1 MSNGTMEPKSVITV
15 TPAVNIVESTGA
27 FIVTLDIPGAAKERI
42 TANIEDNTLSITAD
56 VVDRASQEN
65 AITEKQYRREFSLAN
80 DIDPDSVDAR
90 YELGVL
96 TITLKK
102 KEQYVPKQ
110 IRIH

>member
-1 MSNGTMEPKSVITV
+1 MTNGTMEQKSVVTV
-15 TPAVNIVESTGA
+15 TPAVNIVESAGA

-42 TANIEDNTLSITAD
+42 AANIEDNTLSVSAD
-56 VVDRASQEN
+56 VVDQASQEKGL
-65 AITEKQYRREFSLAN
+65 TEKQYRREFSLAN
-80 DIDPDSVDAR
+80 DIDPDSVEAR